1 MKKLITIGL
10 IASVL
15 LFILVILVFPPGQS
29 LRFTVIP
36 SDAKV
41 NIDGKP
47 AAVSK
52 SYKIR
57 TGAHNLEIFRSGFE
71 TIKVSISKD
80 TSGNQLYTLTP
91 SSAEGNTWLIN
102 HPAEA
107 QTREGAGG
115 AAFMKASTTVQSQN
129 KLITELPFVLSNLR
143 IDYGNQTNGQ
153 LAIYITAATVR
164 DRSEAVQL
172 IRRMGYDPSDYV
184 IIFKTPEGNIR

>member
-15 LFILVILVFPPGQS
+15 LFITVILVFPPGQS

-36 SDAKV
+36 SDAQV

-47 AAVSK
+47 ATVSK

-57 TGAHNLEIFRSGFE
+57 TGTHNLEISRSGFE
-71 TIKVSISKD
+71 AIKVPISKD
-80 TSGNQLYTLTP
+80 TSSNQLYTLTP
-91 SSAEGNTWLIN
+91 SSAEGNTWLVN

-115 AAFMKASTTVQSQN
+115 AAFTKAGTAVQSQN

-172 IRRMGYDPSDYV
+172 IRRMNYDPSDYV
-184 IIFKTPEGNIR
+184 ILFRTPEGDIR